1 MANPSPQQVLWR
13 GRFER
18 VIALAAPALD
28 AVLSVGD
35 RIARTVGPDDEYYP
49 VRSGGEA
56 FELGEIAGAPELPD
70 DSAPDDA

>member
-1 MANPSPQQVLWR
+1 MANPSPQQVVWR

-35 RIARTVGPDDEYYP
+35 RVARAVGPDDEYYP
-49 VRSGGEA
+49 VRSGGDA
-56 FELGEIAGAPELPD
+56 FEIAGAPELPD
-70 DSAPDDA
+70 DSALDDA